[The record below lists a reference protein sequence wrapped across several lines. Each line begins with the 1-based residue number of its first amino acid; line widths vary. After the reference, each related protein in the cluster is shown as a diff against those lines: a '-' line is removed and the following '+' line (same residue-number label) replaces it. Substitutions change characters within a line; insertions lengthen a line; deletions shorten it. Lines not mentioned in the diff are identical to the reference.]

1 MHLAVQGDPSYACEG
16 CSFICATQIGR
27 VCALWAAAAHEG
39 HSAQAGVPGFIEPSC
54 LRPKLYACAR
64 QGGEVASMHE
74 APFQL
79 RRSLE
84 LGALV
89 QLGLCLRLTE
99 AADEDR
105 RLVNAKLDL
114 DLTER
119 TSAEQVITFATQARL
134 IGA

>member
-1 MHLAVQGDPSYACEG
+1 MHA
-16 CSFICATQIGR
+16 
-27 VCALWAAAAHEG
+27 
-39 HSAQAGVPGFIEPSC
+39 
-54 LRPKLYACAR
+54 
-64 QGGEVASMHE
+64 

-84 LGALV
+84 VGALV
-89 QLGLCLRLTE
+89 QLRLCLRLTE

-119 TSAEQVITFATQARL
+119 MSAERVITFTTQARL
-134 IGA
+134 IEASDRFTTSTRICDEKEEPCDVLLPCSIARGLVL